1 MTCEIWRPS
10 QDSHEMKT
18 EIWCEIF
25 GRANVELLE
34 RDKVREREGT
44 RRGRRISSP
53 PRVHRPLRIPI
64 GHVRHSRR
72 GQSMWRKN
80 GKGLIAYKREK
91 ETHTERSKANTWK
104 WDRSDSDLVTLNQWL
119 TRPRT
124 CVMLQTT
131 CNRETTKYCLVEI
144 FHHSGLSAV
153 RRKIAAC
160 QSWNLGKTVY
170 RDSVEWCPNLCV
182 HQSCRKTARVKM
194 VACRE

>member
-124 CVMLQTT
+124 CVMLHVTEKLQNIVWLKFSITVDFQL
-131 CNRETTKYCLVEI
+131 CGGKLQPV
-144 FHHSGLSAV
+144 
-153 RRKIAAC
+153 
-160 QSWNLGKTVY
+160 NLGTWGKPFIGT
-170 RDSVEWCPNLCV
+170 L
-182 HQSCRKTARVKM
+182 
-194 VACRE
+194 